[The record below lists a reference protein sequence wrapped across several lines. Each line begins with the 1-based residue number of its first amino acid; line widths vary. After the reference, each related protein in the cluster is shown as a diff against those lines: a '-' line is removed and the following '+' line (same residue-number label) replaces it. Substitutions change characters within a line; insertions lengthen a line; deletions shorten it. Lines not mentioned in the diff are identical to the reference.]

1 MFKNISFF
9 LAMAFITTSANATL
23 ITSSSDTALAG
34 ATTITFSEQAFA
46 TSSSFTFGDVT
57 FGALGNNSL
66 RIQNN
71 PCSGV
76 CLPNTGPVLSNQT
89 SGGSGTGFTVDFASS
104 VSAFGFGAAAMN
116 SALSVSAFDSSDNLI
131 ETFNFSGS
139 CCGFQFG
146 GISAAGISSLLVST
160 SDYIAFDNFMYVS
173 GTAEI
178 PEPTALALLALGLAG
193 IGASRKK
200 QKRS

>member
-1 MFKNISFF
+1 MLKNISFF

-23 ITSSSDTALAG
+23 ITSSGDVALTG
-34 ATTITFSEQAFA
+34 ATTITFSEQAFS
-46 TSSSFTFGDVT
+46 TSPSFTFGDVT
-57 FGALGNNSL
+57 FDALGSNSL
-66 RIQNN
+66 RLQNN
-71 PCSGV
+71 PCSSV
-76 CLPNTGPVLSNQT
+76 CVPNTGPILSNQT
-89 SGGSGTGFTVDFASS
+89 SGTSGTGFTVDFASS

-116 SALSVSAFDSSDNLI
+116 SALSVSAFDSLNNLI

-160 SDYIAFDNFMYVS
+160 SDLIAFDNFMYVS
-173 GTAEI
+173 ENTAV
-178 PEPTALALLALGLAG
+178 PEPTVLALFVIGLAG

-200 QKRS
+200 RKV